1 MIKNILLVEPKSPD
15 FNIFS
20 LFKIPRLGVAI
31 LGTLAEKAGYN
42 VKIVYGEAVALKQE
56 HILWADLVG
65 FSMITSTAPEGYRL
79 ARMVRALDEKHG
91 VNRPI
96 VFGGVHVT
104 FKPEE
109 ALLEGDYVFRG
120 EADKTFV
127 PFLEQLNN
135 GGDVTDIPGISF
147 RRGEQIVHNPLPE
160 ERTSMEEVPTPNW
173 SLFLDYTPTIGIAM
187 TSRGCPYDCSFCSV
201 TPMFGKRYRKR
212 PIDLIIEDLASV
224 KTKSVFFYD
233 DHFTA
238 DKKRTKELLRRIIE
252 ERGKRHHVQTFS
264 AQVRSDIAK
273 DSELLD
279 LMAEAGFK
287 TLFIGLESVN
297 PESLKLYNKAQ
308 KVEDIIYS
316 IEEIHKRKMKIHG
329 MFVFGSDADKM
340 ETFTETVR
348 FAKKSAIETVQFLIL
363 TPLPGSRHY
372 EALEQEKRILSS
384 DWSRY
389 DAFNAV
395 YLPKNLSP
403 YELQKGMLRAMKR
416 FYSPLNMLR
425 WLLRGKTGVFVFQMY
440 GYITLRLWIWNN
452 RRALKRM
459 KRDSREIFL
468 PEIMRAPC
476 LHS

>member
-20 LFKIPRLGVAI
+20 LFKIPRLGVAV
-31 LGTLAEKAGYN
+31 LGTLAKNAGYN
-42 VKIVYGEAVALKQE
+42 VKIVYSEAVALKQE

-79 ARMVRALDEKHG
+79 ARMVKALDKKHG
-91 VNRPI
+91 GNRPI

-109 ALLEGDYVFRG
+109 ALEEGDYVFRG
-120 EADKTFV
+120 EADMTFV
-127 PFLEQLNN
+127 PFLDQLNN
-135 GGDVTDIPGISF
+135 GGDVSAIPGVSF
-147 RRGEQIVHNPLPE
+147 YSGERIVHNPLPE
-160 ERTSMEEVPTPNW
+160 ERTSMEEVPSPDW
-173 SLFLDYTPTIGIAM
+173 SLFVDYTPTLGIAM

-201 TPMFGKRYRKR
+201 TPMFGRKYRMR

-224 KTKSVFFYD
+224 ETNNVFFYD

-238 DKKRTKELLRRIIE
+238 DKKRTKELLHRIIE
-252 ERGKRHHVQTFS
+252 ERGKRHHVRTFS

-273 DSELLD
+273 DPELLD

-308 KVEDIIYS
+308 NVEDIIYS
-316 IEEIHKRKMKIHG
+316 IKEIHKRKMRIHG

-340 ETFTETVR
+340 ETFSETVR
-348 FAKKSAIETVQFLIL
+348 FAKKSEIETVQFLIL
-363 TPLPGSRHY
+363 TPLPGSKHY
-372 EALEQEKRILSS
+372 AALEREKRILSS

-416 FYSPLNMLR
+416 FYSPLSIIR
-425 WLLRGKTGVFVFQMY
+425 WLLRGKTAVVLFQLY

-452 RRALKRM
+452 GRVLKKM
-459 KRDSREIFL
+459 KRDSKEIFL
-468 PEIMRAPC
+468 PEVMQAPC